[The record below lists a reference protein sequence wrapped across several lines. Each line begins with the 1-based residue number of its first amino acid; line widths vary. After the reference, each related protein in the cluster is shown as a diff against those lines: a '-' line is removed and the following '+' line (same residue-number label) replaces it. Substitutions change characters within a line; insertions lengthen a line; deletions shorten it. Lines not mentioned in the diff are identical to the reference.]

1 MLRTLTLAHSWVK
14 SSRTKYFITECWKS
28 AVIYWILC
36 WKCCLGA
43 EQLSGWRLFTLW
55 VTWLTGTG
63 TVPAQP
69 RQRVSHSMS
78 LAWEKIKL
86 QTLMCCFYCMHVI
99 TSENEVSH
107 PKSEEILSR
116 RLSVFRKQDQ
126 PERRHTA
133 RDRLVEPRRSAPAA
147 LAGVSLPDRVL
158 DAPHPEIESKSSSAV
173 SDSLQPHG
181 LYSPWNSP
189 GQNTGVGSRSLLQG
203 TFPTQGLNPGLLHSR
218 WIVYQLSHQGR
229 PFPTLTMENN
239 V

>member
-1 MLRTLTLAHSWVK
+1 M
-14 SSRTKYFITECWKS
+14 
-28 AVIYWILC
+28 C
-36 WKCCLGA
+36 WKCRLGA

-86 QTLMCCFYCMHVI
+86 QTLMCRFYCMHVI

-133 RDRLVEPRRSAPAA
+133 WDR
-147 LAGVSLPDRVL
+147 G
-158 DAPHPEIESKSSSAV
+158 
-173 SDSLQPHG
+173 
-181 LYSPWNSP
+181 WWSP
-189 GQNTGVGSRSLLQG
+189 GQHLQ
-203 TFPTQGLNPGLLHSR
+203 R
-218 WIVYQLSHQGR
+218 WLEWVFLTECWTL
-229 PFPTLTMENN
+229 PTLKLKVKVAQPCPTLCNPRDYTVHGILQARILEWVAVPFSRGPSQPRDWSQVSCIAGGLCTIWTTREDRSPPWPWRIMCSSGEKFQNRK
-239 V
+239 VALRFC